1 MCEDRV
7 YHIQCSSNFQ
17 TGKDNPPKSTMPKK
31 CGRDT
36 TVDRVF
42 LKIVED
48 FDSHSDKQL
57 DITILGK
64 MMENKLTGN
73 NVLYLT

>member
-1 MCEDRV
+1 
-7 YHIQCSSNFQ
+7 
-17 TGKDNPPKSTMPKK
+17 MPKK

-48 FDSHSDKQL
+48 LDSHSDKQF

-64 MMENKLTGN
+64 IMENKLTGN